1 MKTEQINNDLIL
13 TDVDHFNLKKTFE
26 CGQCFRWNEVGK
38 DEFIGVVNGKVL
50 DIKEEDGK
58 FTFYDTT
65 KEYFDSFLREYF
77 DFNLD
82 YNEIDKKIN
91 TDEHIEK
98 CIEYGNGIR
107 ILKQDL
113 FETIISFIISAN
125 NNIPRI
131 KAIIESLCEKYG
143 KEIDYKGEKY
153 YSFPSYT
160 DLKDVTKEE
169 FRELKMGFR
178 DKYLVDAIHKI
189 NTGEIDLEKISE
201 MDTPSAKKELMKIK
215 GVGEKVSDC
224 ILLFA
229 LKRLELCPMD
239 VWVKRIF
246 LNRYGLTDLTFEN
259 GFKLAKSKWGKYA
272 GIAQQYLFYYER
284 ETSKEKA

>member
-1 MKTEQINNDLIL
+1 MKTEQVNNDLIL
-13 TDVDHFNLKKTFE
+13 RDIDHFNLKKTFE
-26 CGQCFRWNEVGK
+26 CGQCFRWDEVDK
-38 DEFIGVVNGKVL
+38 DEFIGVVDGKVMH
-50 DIKEEDGK
+50 IKEDDGV
-58 FTFYDTT
+58 FTFYDTD
-65 KEYFDSFLREYF
+65 KEYFDSFLNNYF

-82 YNEIDKKIN
+82 YNEIDKKIS
-91 TDEHIEK
+91 TDDHIKK
-98 CIEYGNGIR
+98 CIEYGKGIR

-131 KAIIESLCEKYG
+131 KKIIGAICEKYG
-143 KEIDYKGEKY
+143 NEIDYKGKKY
-153 YSFPSYT
+153 YSFPTYK

-169 FRELKMGFR
+169 FHELKMGFR

-189 NTGEIDLEKISE
+189 NSGEIDLDKLTNMPTLE
-201 MDTPSAKKELMKIK
+201 AKKELMKIK

-224 ILLFA
+224 ILLFS

-246 LNRYGLTDLTFEN
+246 ENRYGLSDLTFEN
-259 GFKLAKSKWGKYA
+259 GFNLAKNNWGEYA

-284 ETSKEKA
+284 ETSGDK

>member
-1 MKTEQINNDLIL
+1 MKIEQRNNDIIL
-13 TDVDHFNLKKTFE
+13 TQTDHFNLKKTFD
-26 CGQCFRWNEVGK
+26 CGQCFRWEEINE
-38 DEFIGVVNGKVL
+38 DEFIGIIKDKVVH
-50 DIKEEDGK
+50 IKEEDGT
-58 FTFYDTT
+58 FIFYDTT
-65 KEYFDSFLREYF
+65 KEYFENILIDYF

-82 YNEIDKKIN
+82 YNEIDKKIS
-91 TDEHIEK
+91 TDEHIKK
-98 CIEYGNGIR
+98 CIEYGKGIR

-131 KAIIESLCEKYG
+131 KKIINRICEKYG
-143 KEIDYKGEKY
+143 KEIIYKDKSY
-153 YSFPSYT
+153 YTFPSAE
-160 DLKDVTKEE
+160 DLKDITKEE

-178 DKYLVDAIHKI
+178 DKYLVDAIYKI
-189 NTGEIDLEKISE
+189 NSGELDLKKITE
-201 MDTPSAKKELMKIK
+201 MDTAEAKKELMKIK

-224 ILLFA
+224 ILLFS

-246 LNRYGLTDLTFEN
+246 ETRYNLTDLTFES
-259 GFKLAKSKWGKYA
+259 GFNLAKNNWGEYA

-284 ETSKEKA
+284 ETSKEK

>member
-1 MKTEQINNDLIL
+1 MKIERINNDLIL
-13 TDVDHFNLKKTFE
+13 SDMDHFNLKKTFE
-26 CGQCFRWNEVGK
+26 CGQCFRWDEVGK
-38 DEFIGVVNGKVL
+38 DEFIGVVDGKVIH
-50 DIKEEDGK
+50 IKEEDGV
-58 FTFYDTT
+58 FTFYDTD
-65 KEYFDSFLREYF
+65 KEYFDSFLMEYF
-77 DFNLD
+77 DFSLD
-82 YNEIDKKIN
+82 YNEIDKKIS
-91 TDEHIEK
+91 TDDHIKK
-98 CIEYGNGIR
+98 CIEYGKGIR

-131 KAIIESLCEKYG
+131 KKIIGAICEKYG
-143 KEIDYKGEKY
+143 NEIDYKGNKY
-153 YSFPSYT
+153 YSFPTYE

-169 FRELKMGFR
+169 FHELKMGFR

-189 NTGEIDLEKISE
+189 NSGEIDLDKLTNMPTLE
-201 MDTPSAKKELMKIK
+201 AKKELMKIK

-224 ILLFA
+224 ILLFS

-246 LNRYGLTDLTFEN
+246 ENRYGLSDLTFEN
-259 GFKLAKSKWGKYA
+259 GFNLAKSNWGEYA

-284 ETSKEKA
+284 ETAGDK

>member
-1 MKTEQINNDLIL
+1 MKIEQVNNDIIL
-13 TDVDHFNLKKTFE
+13 TETDHFNLKKTFE
-26 CGQCFRWNEVGK
+26 CGQCFRWDEIEK
-38 DEFIGVVNGKVL
+38 DEFIGVVNGKVIH
-50 DIKEEDGK
+50 IKEDNGT

-65 KEYFDSFLREYF
+65 EEYFNSVLVDYF

-82 YNEIDKKIN
+82 YNKIDKKIS
-91 TDEHIEK
+91 TDEHIKK

-131 KAIIESLCEKYG
+131 KKIISDLCERYG
-143 KEIDYKGEKY
+143 KEIIYNGKSY
-153 YSFPSYT
+153 YSFPSYE
-160 DLKDVTKEE
+160 DLKDITKEE
-169 FRELKMGFR
+169 FHELKMGFR
-178 DKYLVDAIHKI
+178 DKYLVDATKKI
-189 NTGEIDLEKISE
+189 NSGEIDLDKITKMETSE
-201 MDTPSAKKELMKIK
+201 AKKELMKIK

-224 ILLFA
+224 ILLFS

-246 LNRYGLTDLTFEN
+246 ETRYGLTDLTFEN
-259 GFKLAKSKWGKYA
+259 GFNLAKNNWGEYA

-284 ETSKEKA
+284 ETSKEK

>member
-1 MKTEQINNDLIL
+1 MKIERINNDLIL
-13 TDVDHFNLKKTFE
+13 NDVDHFNLKKTFE
-26 CGQCFRWNEVGK
+26 CGQCFRWDEVGK
-38 DEFIGVVNGKVL
+38 DEFIGVVDGKVIH
-50 DIKEEDGK
+50 IKEEDGV
-58 FTFYDTT
+58 FTFYDTD
-65 KEYFDSFLREYF
+65 KEYFDSFLMEYF
-77 DFNLD
+77 DFSLD
-82 YNEIDKKIN
+82 YNEIDKKIS
-91 TDEHIEK
+91 TDDHIKK
-98 CIEYGNGIR
+98 CIEYGKGIR

-131 KAIIESLCEKYG
+131 KKIIGAICEKYG
-143 KEIDYKGEKY
+143 NEIDYKGNKY
-153 YSFPSYT
+153 YSFPTYE

-169 FRELKMGFR
+169 FHELKMGFR

-189 NTGEIDLEKISE
+189 NSGEIDLDKLTNMPTLE
-201 MDTPSAKKELMKIK
+201 AKKELMKIK

-224 ILLFA
+224 ILLFS

-246 LNRYGLTDLTFEN
+246 ENRYGLSDLTFEN
-259 GFKLAKSKWGKYA
+259 GFNLAKSNWGEYA

-284 ETSKEKA
+284 ETAGDK

>member
-1 MKTEQINNDLIL
+1 MKIERINNDLIL
-13 TDVDHFNLKKTFE
+13 SDVDHFNLKKTFE
-26 CGQCFRWNEVGK
+26 CGQCFRWDEVGK
-38 DEFIGVVNGKVL
+38 DEFIGVVDGKVIH
-50 DIKEEDGK
+50 IKEEDGV
-58 FTFYDTT
+58 FTFYDTD
-65 KEYFDSFLREYF
+65 KEYFDSFLMEYF
-77 DFNLD
+77 DFSLD
-82 YNEIDKKIN
+82 YNEIDKKIS
-91 TDEHIEK
+91 TDDHIKK
-98 CIEYGNGIR
+98 CIEYGKGIR

-131 KAIIESLCEKYG
+131 KKIIGAICEKYG
-143 KEIDYKGEKY
+143 NEIDYKGNKY
-153 YSFPSYT
+153 YSFPTYE

-169 FRELKMGFR
+169 FHELKMGFR

-189 NTGEIDLEKISE
+189 NSGEIDLDKLTNMPTLE
-201 MDTPSAKKELMKIK
+201 AKKELMKIK

-224 ILLFA
+224 ILLFS

-246 LNRYGLTDLTFEN
+246 ENRYGLSDLTFEN
-259 GFKLAKSKWGKYA
+259 GFNLAKSNWGEYA

-284 ETSKEKA
+284 ETAGDK

>member
-1 MKTEQINNDLIL
+1 MKIERINNDLIL
-13 TDVDHFNLKKTFE
+13 SDMDHFNLKNTFE
-26 CGQCFRWNEVGK
+26 CGQCFRWDEVGK
-38 DEFIGVVNGKVL
+38 DEFIGVVDGKVIH
-50 DIKEEDGK
+50 IKEEDGV
-58 FTFYDTT
+58 FTFYDTD
-65 KEYFDSFLREYF
+65 KEYFDSFLMEYF
-77 DFNLD
+77 DFSLD
-82 YNEIDKKIN
+82 YNEIDKKIS
-91 TDEHIEK
+91 TDDHIKK
-98 CIEYGNGIR
+98 CIEYCKGIR

-131 KAIIESLCEKYG
+131 KKIIGAICEKYG
-143 KEIDYKGEKY
+143 NEIDYKGNKY
-153 YSFPSYT
+153 YSFPTYE

-169 FRELKMGFR
+169 FHELKMGFR

-189 NTGEIDLEKISE
+189 NSGEIDLDKLTNMPTLE
-201 MDTPSAKKELMKIK
+201 AKKELMKIK

-224 ILLFA
+224 ILLFS

-246 LNRYGLTDLTFEN
+246 ENRYLLSDLTFEN
-259 GFKLAKSKWGKYA
+259 GFNLAKSNWGEYA

-284 ETSKEKA
+284 ETAGDK

>member
-1 MKTEQINNDLIL
+1 MKIERINNDLIL
-13 TDVDHFNLKKTFE
+13 NDVDHFNLKKTFE
-26 CGQCFRWNEVGK
+26 CGQCFRWDEVGK
-38 DEFIGVVNGKVL
+38 DEFIGVVDGKVIH
-50 DIKEEDGK
+50 IKEEDGV
-58 FTFYDTT
+58 FTFYDTD
-65 KEYFDSFLREYF
+65 KEYFDSFLMEYF
-77 DFNLD
+77 DFSLD
-82 YNEIDKKIN
+82 YNEIDKKIS
-91 TDEHIEK
+91 TDDHIKK
-98 CIEYGNGIR
+98 CIEYGKGIR

-131 KAIIESLCEKYG
+131 KKIIGAICEKYG
-143 KEIDYKGEKY
+143 NEIDYKGKKY
-153 YSFPSYT
+153 YSFPTYE

-169 FRELKMGFR
+169 FHELKMGFR

-189 NTGEIDLEKISE
+189 NSGEIDLDKLTSMPTLE
-201 MDTPSAKKELMKIK
+201 AKKELMKIK

-224 ILLFA
+224 ILLFS

-246 LNRYGLTDLTFEN
+246 ENRYGLSDLTFEN
-259 GFKLAKSKWGKYA
+259 GFNLAKSNWGEYA

-284 ETSKEKA
+284 ETAGDK